1 MGGNVEIVCAAGLLQ
16 CTPTIAMW
24 MIEGNSDTHVS
35 RCDFSSTLS
44 FDMLTADPINSFL
57 VEDESLER
65 FAGINAISGDLLR
78 RRLDRSRSPGECD
91 LVGRAAMVSNP
102 AALRWP

>member
-1 MGGNVEIVCAAGLLQ
+1 MRVI
-16 CTPTIAMW
+16 
-24 MIEGNSDTHVS
+24 SDTHVS

-44 FDMLTADPINSFL
+44 FDMLTANPITSFL
-57 VEDESLER
+57 MEDESLER

-78 RRLDRSRSPGECD
+78 RLLDGSRSPGEFD